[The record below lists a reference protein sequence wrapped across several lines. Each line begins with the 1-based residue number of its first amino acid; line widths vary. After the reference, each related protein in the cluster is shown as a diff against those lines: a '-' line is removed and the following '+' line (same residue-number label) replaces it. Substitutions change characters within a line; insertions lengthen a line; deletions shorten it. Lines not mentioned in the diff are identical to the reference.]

1 LDELPKARRRKS
13 VGRRD
18 SSLPCPIKG
27 GAGSLAYPRPLVA
40 LSTLVGKRRGAEE
53 GAAFPCP

>member
-1 LDELPKARRRKS
+1 MDELPKARRRKS

-18 SSLPCPIKG
+18 SSLPCPLR

-40 LSTLVGKRRGAEE
+40 LSTLVGKEARAEE
-53 GAAFPCP
+53 EAAFPCP